1 MKIHAHLIPIFL
13 TPCLKNGKKGR
24 GHIGLKNSPFII
36 AEIGINASGSL
47 DNAKRLIDMAKSCGC
62 DAVKFQKRTIDV
74 VYTNEFLDSLRESP
88 WGTTQRHQKEGLEFG
103 RKAYDEI
110 DVYCKRKMIPWFA
123 SAWDVKSQSFLQQYD
138 MPYNKI
144 ASAMLTHDRVLRMVA
159 KERKPTF
166 ISTGMSDYNQIDRA
180 VKIFRRYGCP
190 FILMHTTSTYPCRD
204 EDTNLL
210 VIPQLRRRYKCPVG
224 YSGHEVGILPSIL
237 AVSLGAVAIE
247 RHISLDRSSYG
258 SDQAASLE
266 RAGLERLVRDARMVA
281 VNLGDGVKRVLD
293 SERKA
298 EKSLRYWI

>member
-1 MKIHAHLIPIFL
+1 M
-13 TPCLKNGKKGR
+13 T
-24 GHIGLKNSPFII
+24 PFII
-36 AEIGINASGSL
+36 CEIGINANGSVDL
-47 DNAKRLIDMAKSCGC
+47 AKKLIDMAKACGA
-62 DAVKFQKRTIDV
+62 DAVKFQKRTIDT
-74 VYTNEFLDSLRESP
+74 VYTKEFLDSPRESP
-88 WGTTQRHQKEGLEFG
+88 WGTTQREQKAALEFG

-110 DVYCKRKMIPWFA
+110 DVCCKRKRILWFA
-123 SAWDVKSQSFLQQYD
+123 SAWDTDSQHFLQKYKLA
-138 MPYNKI
+138 YNKI
-144 ASAMLTHDRVLRMVA
+144 ASPLLTHLPLLEMVA
-159 KERKPTF
+159 AEGKPTF
-166 ISTGMSDYNQIDRA
+166 ISTGMSTYEQIDEA
-180 VKIFRRYGCP
+180 VDIFKKANCR
-190 FILMHTTSTYPCRD
+190 FTLMHTTSTYPCRD

-247 RHISLDRSSYG
+247 RHITLDRSSYG

>member
-1 MKIHAHLIPIFL
+1 MI
-13 TPCLKNGKKGR
+13 
-24 GHIGLKNSPFII
+24 PFII
-36 AEIGINASGSL
+36 AEIGINANGSVEL
-47 DNAKRLIDMAKSCGC
+47 AKKLIDMAKACGA
-62 DAVKFQKRTIDV
+62 DAVKFQKRTIDT
-74 VYTNEFLDSLRESP
+74 VYTKEFLDSPRESP
-88 WGTTQRHQKEGLEFG
+88 WGTAQRAQKEGIEFG
-103 RKAYDEI
+103 FREYDEI
-110 DVYCKRKMIPWFA
+110 DAYCKGVGIKWFA
-123 SAWDVKSQSFLQQYD
+123 SAWDLESQNFLRMFD
-138 MPYNKI
+138 LLYNKI
-144 ASAMLTHDRVLRMVA
+144 ASPMLTHFPLLKMVA
-159 KERKPTF
+159 AEGKPTF
-166 ISTGMSDYNQIDRA
+166 ISTGMSTYEQIDAA
-180 VKIFRRYGCP
+180 VDIFIKANC
-190 FILMHTTSTYPCRD
+190 FFTLMHTTSTYPCRD

-237 AVSLGAVAIE
+237 AVALGAVAIE